1 MLIFRDF
8 FTNGMDCLLVFC
20 LSPGPWVSLAAPPR
34 CLLSSV
40 PITLSPHRVPVILP
54 TLWRVFLHP
63 RPSFLLLF
71 PHWWLRPA
79 RAELLRQC
87 AGAPR
92 GASTADIVALGG
104 GLAGHSAVL
113 FWACILSSVPPSTA
127 RMSGRIWPLGEHLA
141 TVCDLTSFPLTVIT
155 GA

>member
-63 RPSFLLLF
+63 RPSFLTLF
-71 PHWWLRPA
+71 PRWCSDPHVLNSYGSVQVPHVVPA
-79 RAELLRQC
+79 LLTLWPSAGVGQGTPRCCSGPASSLQC
-87 AGAPR
+87 LLLQPGCLD
-92 GASTADIVALGG
+92 GS
-104 GLAGHSAVL
+104 GL
-113 FWACILSSVPPSTA
+113 
-127 RMSGRIWPLGEHLA
+127 
-141 TVCDLTSFPLTVIT
+141 
-155 GA
+155 